1 MNLSPLNQPR
11 SHFELVEIV
20 SSDSENLI
28 MVFGGLQEENKTI
41 VKSVETYRPS
51 ANKWTIETGF
61 DELEH
66 IAGYS
71 VVSIH
76 DSIYI
81 IGGREFL
88 K

>member
-1 MNLSPLNQPR
+1 
-11 SHFELVEIV
+11 
-20 SSDSENLI
+20 
-28 MVFGGLQEENKTI
+28 